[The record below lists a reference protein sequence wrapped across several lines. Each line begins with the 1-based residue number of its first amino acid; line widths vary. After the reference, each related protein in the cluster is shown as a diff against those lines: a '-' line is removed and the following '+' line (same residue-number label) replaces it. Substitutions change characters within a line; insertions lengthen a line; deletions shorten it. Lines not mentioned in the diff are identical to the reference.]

1 MHHGETNHLNED
13 EIIGRIIAGE
23 KSLYEVIVR
32 KYNPYLYKVGRSYNY
47 SHDDTE
53 DLMQETYI
61 DAFKNLK
68 HFEGRSNFKTWVTR
82 IMLNNCYRKKE
93 KSSFKNEI
101 SDQDIDEKQT
111 PLFSNSDFDTAK
123 QVRKDELKLIIEE
136 ALSEI
141 PEEFRMVFSLR
152 EINGFSVAETSELL
166 NISESNVKVRL
177 NRAKHMLREILEK
190 SHEIPELYEFNLIH
204 CDPFTSKLMDRV
216 HELHN
221 HN

>member
-1 MHHGETNHLNED
+1 MHHKGTDHLTED
-13 EIIGRIIAGE
+13 EIISRIKAGE
-23 KSLYEVIVR
+23 KSLYEIIVR
-32 KYNPYLYKVGRSYNY
+32 RYNPYLYKVGRSYNY
-47 SHDDTE
+47 NHEDTQ

-68 HFEGRSNFKTWVTR
+68 NFEGKSVFKTWITR

-93 KSSFKNEI
+93 KLSFKNEI
-101 SDQDIDEKQT
+101 SDEDIDEKQA
-111 PLFSNSDFDTAK
+111 PLFSNSDFDTGK

-152 EINGFSVAETSELL
+152 EISGFSVAETSELL

-177 NRAKHMLREILEK
+177 NRTKHLLREILEK
-190 SHEIPELYEFNLIH
+190 SHEIPELYEFHLIH

-216 HELHN
+216 HGLHN
-221 HN
+221 QN

>member
-1 MHHGETNHLNED
+1 MHHEKTDHLTED
-13 EIIGRIIAGE
+13 EIIGRIKAGE

-47 SHDDTE
+47 SHEDTE

-61 DAFKNLK
+61 DAFKGLK
-68 HFEGRSNFKTWVTR
+68 NFEGKSTFKTWITR

-93 KSSFKNEI
+93 KLSFKNEI
-101 SDQDIDEKQT
+101 PDNRIDEKST
-111 PLFSNSDFDTAK
+111 PLFSNSDYNTGR
-123 QVRKDELKLIIEE
+123 QLRKDELKLIIEE

-141 PEEFRMVFSLR
+141 PEELRMVFVLR
-152 EINGFSVAETSELL
+152 EISGFSVAETCGLL

-177 NRAKHMLREILEK
+177 NRAKHLLKEILKK
-190 SHEIPELYEFNLIH
+190 SNEFPELYEFHLNH
-204 CDPFTSKLMDRV
+204 CDPFTSKLMDKV
-216 HELHN
+216 HALRN

>member
-1 MHHGETNHLNED
+1 MHHGETDHLTED
-13 EIIGRIIAGE
+13 EIIGRIKAGE
-23 KSLYEVIVR
+23 KSLYEIIVR
-32 KYNPYLYKVGRSYNY
+32 RYNPYLYKVGRSYNY

-68 HFEGRSNFKTWVTR
+68 NFEGKSVFKTWITR

-111 PLFSNSDFDTAK
+111 PLFSNSDYDTAK

-141 PEEFRMVFSLR
+141 PEEYRMVFSLR
-152 EINGFSVAETSELL
+152 EISGFSVAETSELL
-166 NISESNVKVRL
+166 DISESNVKVRL
-177 NRAKHMLREILEK
+177 NRAKHLLREILEK
-190 SHEIPELYEFNLIH
+190 SHEIPELYEFHLIH
-204 CDPFTSKLMDRV
+204 CGPFTTKLMDRV